1 MEPHELLEETVRAMV
16 DDPDAVEITHETV
29 GTIAVFEISVA
40 FDDVAKVLGRRG
52 AHADALRTVFGAI
65 YGKHR
70 KQLKLQ
76 VIDPRR

>member
-1 MEPHELLEETVRAMV
+1 MEPHELLEATVCAMV
-16 DDPDAVEITHETV
+16 DDPDAVDIVYQLV
-29 GTIAVFEISVA
+29 GKTAVFEINVA
-40 FDDVAKVLGRRG
+40 YDDVAKVLGRRG
-52 AHADALRTVFGAI
+52 SHADALRAVFGAI